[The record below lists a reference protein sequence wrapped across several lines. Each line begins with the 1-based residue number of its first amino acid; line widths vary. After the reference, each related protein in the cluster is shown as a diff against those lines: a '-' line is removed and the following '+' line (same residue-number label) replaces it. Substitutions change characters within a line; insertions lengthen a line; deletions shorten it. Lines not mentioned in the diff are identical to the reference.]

1 MTSNGKEAFQNKF
14 LTHVLQTKPRIYF
27 INKSRQFQIPWSHSE
42 SIKGGNAEL
51 LLSEDSN
58 ISKLEKKKQYEKSNF
73 YKIISHR
80 NLDKNSKQVIENP
93 S

>member
-14 LTHVLQTKPRIYF
+14 LTRVLQTKPSIWF

-51 LLSEDSN
+51 LLSEESN
-58 ISKLEKKKQYEKSNF
+58 ISKIEKKKQHEKRTF
-73 YKIISHR
+73 IR
-80 NLDKNSKQVIENP
+80 
-93 S
+93 

>member
-14 LTHVLQTKPRIYF
+14 LTRVLQTKPSIWF
-27 INKSRQFQIPWSHSE
+27 MNKSRQFQIPWSHSE

-58 ISKLEKKKQYEKSNF
+58 ISKLKKKA
-73 YKIISHR
+73 
-80 NLDKNSKQVIENP
+80 V
-93 S
+93 

>member
-14 LTHVLQTKPRIYF
+14 LTRVLQTKPSISF

-58 ISKLEKKKQYEKSNF
+58 ISKLEKKQYEKSNF

-80 NLDKNSKQVIENP
+80 NLDKNSKQGTENP

>member
-14 LTHVLQTKPRIYF
+14 LTHVLQTKPCIYF

-58 ISKLEKKKQYEKSNF
+58 ISKLEKKSNMKKATF
-73 YKIISHR
+73 IR
-80 NLDKNSKQVIENP
+80 
-93 S
+93 